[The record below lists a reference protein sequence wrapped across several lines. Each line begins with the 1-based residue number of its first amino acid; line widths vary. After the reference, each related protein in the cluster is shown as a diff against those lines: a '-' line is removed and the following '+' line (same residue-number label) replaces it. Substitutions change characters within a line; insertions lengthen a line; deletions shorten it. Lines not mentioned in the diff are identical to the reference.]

1 MAASGYELFD
11 SRGTTVSPQSPAT
24 EFHYRVYGT
33 IDPSE
38 VTDWVVANAPLI
50 YGVLQLQDAKLN
62 NLGGGEWYVVT
73 TYGNTTRD
81 GLGKPDGT
89 GAPLDPQGQPSSPP
103 SQPTRPQP
111 TDELGE
117 EYTFEINT
125 ETVHI
130 MQSEGV
136 VANASAAGPLDDPP
150 DTKGVIGLTK
160 DGATGVDILQGVL
173 TISETRKHE
182 SITREYLNT
191 LAEMAGTVCNSHGF
205 WGWKQRE
212 VRFDGASG
220 QGHATK
226 EWTITYRYSVRK
238 WRDDVVISP
247 DITLPR
253 VFGWDYIDVVY
264 SNQVDEDVLLRTPA
278 YVYVHQ
284 IYRETDFSKLG
295 IGK

>member
-1 MAASGYELFD
+1 MAVSGYELFD
-11 SRGTTVSPQSPAT
+11 SRGTTVSPQSPQT

-50 YGVLQLQDAKLN
+50 YGILWLQDAKLN

-73 TYGNTTRD
+73 TYGNTSRD
-81 GLGKPDGT
+81 GLGKNDGT
-89 GAPLDPQGQPSSPP
+89 GQPLDAQGQPSQPP

-125 ETVHI
+125 ETAHI
-130 MQSEGV
+130 YQSEGV
-136 VANASAAGPLDDPP
+136 VAAVSADPLEDPP
-150 DTKGVIGLTK
+150 DNKGVIGLTK
-160 DGATGVDILQGVL
+160 DGATGVDVPVGTL
-173 TISETRKHE
+173 TISETRKVR
-182 SITREYLNT
+182 SITREFLNT
-191 LAEMAGTVCNSHGF
+191 LAEMAGTVCNTHGF
-205 WGWKQRE
+205 WGWRQRE

-226 EWTITYRYSVRK
+226 EWTITYRYSVRP

-247 DITLPR
+247 DITIDR
-253 VFGWDYIDVVY
+253 VFGWDYIDVIFG
-264 SNQVDEDVLLRTPA
+264 NQVDEDVLLRTPA
-278 YVYVHQ
+278 FAYVHQ
-284 IYRETDFSKLG
+284 IYRESDFSKLG
-295 IGK
+295 IGQ